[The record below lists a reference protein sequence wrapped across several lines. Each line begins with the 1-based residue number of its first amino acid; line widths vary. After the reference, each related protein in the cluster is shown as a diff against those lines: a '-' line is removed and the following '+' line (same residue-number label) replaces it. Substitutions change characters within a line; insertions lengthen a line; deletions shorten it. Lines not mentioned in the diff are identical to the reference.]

1 MKLKTIVSIMCASVM
16 FSCTDLDMSPVNVV
30 NEEDLF
36 ANEAGTLSYI
46 SGMYMNLPLE
56 DFRYAYE
63 GNPPFNYAWTIY
75 AQPSCRTGE
84 AIGRDAAGN
93 EYEAVGYWNQAY
105 SYIRAANLLLE
116 VLPKYASNYTEAQAN
131 SFLGLFHT
139 VYGIL
144 FSCETLW
151 WCTGC

>member
-84 AIGRDAAGN
+84 AIGFWTLRFD
-93 EYEAVGYWNQAY
+93 
-105 SYIRAANLLLE
+105 
-116 VLPKYASNYTEAQAN
+116 ASNAV
-131 SFLGLFHT
+131 SM
-139 VYGIL
+139 
-144 FSCETLW
+144 TLKRSA
-151 WCTGC
+151 TIPKTSAL

>member
-63 GNPPFNYAWTIY
+63 GNPPFMLSLHVVQARLLAEMLPVMNTRLW
-75 AQPSCRTGE
+75 G
-84 AIGRDAAGN
+84 IG
-93 EYEAVGYWNQAY
+93 
-105 SYIRAANLLLE
+105 IRL
-116 VLPKYASNYTEAQAN
+116 
-131 SFLGLFHT
+131 
-139 VYGIL
+139 IL
-144 FSCETLW
+144 I
-151 WCTGC
+151 

>member
-56 DFRYAYE
+56 DFRYATKVIHPLIMRGRFMLSLHVVQARLLAE
-63 GNPPFNYAWTIY
+63 MLPVMNTRLWG
-75 AQPSCRTGE
+75 
-84 AIGRDAAGN
+84 IG
-93 EYEAVGYWNQAY
+93 
-105 SYIRAANLLLE
+105 IRL
-116 VLPKYASNYTEAQAN
+116 
-131 SFLGLFHT
+131 
-139 VYGIL
+139 IL
-144 FSCETLW
+144 I
-151 WCTGC
+151 

>member
-1 MKLKTIVSIMCASVM
+1 M

-105 SYIRAANLLLE
+105 S
-116 VLPKYASNYTEAQAN
+116 
-131 SFLGLFHT
+131 
-139 VYGIL
+139 
-144 FSCETLW
+144 CETLW

>member
-75 AQPSCRTGE
+75 AHVVQARLLAEMLPVMNTRLWG
-84 AIGRDAAGN
+84 IG
-93 EYEAVGYWNQAY
+93 
-105 SYIRAANLLLE
+105 IRL
-116 VLPKYASNYTEAQAN
+116 
-131 SFLGLFHT
+131 
-139 VYGIL
+139 IL
-144 FSCETLW
+144 I
-151 WCTGC
+151 

>member
-16 FSCTDLDMSPVNVV
+16 FSCRDLDMSPVNVV

-93 EYEAVGYWNQAY
+93 EYKAVGYWNQ
-105 SYIRAANLLLE
+105 L
-116 VLPKYASNYTEAQAN
+116 
-131 SFLGLFHT
+131 
-139 VYGIL
+139 IL
-144 FSCETLW
+144 I
-151 WCTGC
+151 